1 MRLGKKEPSLTH
13 PALKPPASFA
23 SSKSLRLRSKND
35 LILLKT
41 FTAKTQRKIR
51 DRSLFFASS

>member
-23 SSKSLRLRSKND
+23 SSKSLRLRGKND

-41 FTAKTQRKIR
+41 FTAKTQRKI
-51 DRSLFFASS
+51 S